1 MIKYIYYRIY
11 KDWERKEK
19 FHITGWWKIRKYSYP
34 DYWCGNVFCLLFFP
48 LMMLG
53 GALMDC
59 GNDTKLFMMG
69 FLPIALLSLYLAN
82 RFEKRMR
89 TYLPP
94 EHYEKYDH
102 IPTYLLSILLYI
114 LLILWDIVGTV
125 LVCAVVYLFN
135 LEGWL
140 YNLLF
145 L

>member
-1 MIKYIYYRIY
+1 MIKYIYYRIC
-11 KDWERKEK
+11 KDWERKEE
-19 FHITGWWKIRKYSYP
+19 FHITGWRRWRFSVP
-34 DYWCGNVFCLLFFP
+34 NYWCGNVFCLLFFP
-48 LMMLG
+48 LVILG

-59 GNDTKLFMMG
+59 GNDTKLFIMG
-69 FLPIALLSLYLAN
+69 SFPILLLVVYYVN

-114 LLILWDIVGTV
+114 LLILWAIVGTV

-145 L
+145 Q